1 MQNEYRGLR
10 STAVRPHNRRLV
22 LQLLRASGPLTR
34 PAISTA
40 SGLSPAAVSN
50 VVNELID
57 DGFVADQ
64 PAPVQS
70 AGLVPRRVGRPA
82 TAVRL
87 VAESKCVLALQVG
100 AGTFQVGVCD
110 IEANLLDSRA
120 ERFAVRRPA
129 DEVLG
134 EAADALADVL
144 RATGRSPAD
153 VLGIGVGAAGLV
165 DRTGRH
171 NIVAANSGWRD
182 VPMADLLEAHLDMPV
197 TVDHNVRAMAT
208 GEARYGRGVDVE
220 SLVFIYARTGLGLG
234 LVLDG
239 RPYRSGRLGS
249 HEIGHLPIVG
259 ADQPCSCGKR
269 GCLETVVSDIALF
282 EQLRIAGLAGADRL
296 DAHVLATW
304 VAAVHDGEPDAV
316 AVRDR
321 FTEALGQGLAVVVEL
336 LDPHVII
343 VGGLLDDCRDIL
355 IEPLRRST
363 AERLTSWTRE
373 GLRIEPTAFGPSS
386 GLIGAATVALDA
398 YLFGAPLR
406 EPVVRRT
413 FDASA
418 LATVGNGGA
427 T

>member
-1 MQNEYRGLR
+1 M
-10 STAVRPHNRRLV
+10 
-22 LQLLRASGPLTR
+22 
-34 PAISTA
+34 
-40 SGLSPAAVSN
+40 SN
-50 VVNELID
+50 VVNQLID

-64 PAPVQS
+64 PAPDQPMATVQ
-70 AGLVPRRVGRPA
+70 RRVGRPA

-100 AGTFQVGVCD
+100 AGTFQVGMCD
-110 IEANLLDSRA
+110 LEANLLASRA

-134 EAADALADVL
+134 DAAEALADIM
-144 RATGRSPAD
+144 RSTGRSPAD

-171 NIVAANSGWRD
+171 NVVAANSGWRD
-182 VPMADLLEAHLDMPV
+182 VPMADLLELRLGVPV

-208 GEARYGRGVDVE
+208 GEARYGHGAETE
-220 SLVFIYARTGLGLG
+220 SLIFVYARTGLGLG

-239 RPYRSGRLGS
+239 RPYHSGRLGS
-249 HEIGHLPIVG
+249 HEIAHLPIVG
-259 ADQPCSCGKR
+259 AQGRCSCGKQ
-269 GCLETVVSDIALF
+269 GCLETVVSDIALL
-282 EQLRIAGLAGADRL
+282 EQLRLAGLTTAERL
-296 DAHVLATW
+296 EPHVLTAW
-304 VAAVHDGEPDAV
+304 LAAVDDGERAAV

-321 FTEALGQGLAVVVEL
+321 FVEALSQSLAVVVEL
-336 LDPHVII
+336 LDPHLIV

-355 IEPLRRST
+355 LEPLRRRT
-363 AERLTSWTRE
+363 AERLTSWTRD

-398 YLFGAPLR
+398 FLFGAPLQ
-406 EPVVRRT
+406 EPAVRRPS
-413 FDASA
+413 DVGA
-418 LATVGNGGA
+418 LASIGNGAA